1 MVPPRSSSKK
11 GGRRSESRTIS
22 GRFIKRSRKIDKL
35 TEEEEGKVAKK
46 VDENGVKGHFSLLWK
61 RYCWINGRKKIYG
74 NLMIEAWSVVCGY

>member
-46 VDENGVKGHFSLLWK
+46 VDENGVK
-61 RYCWINGRKKIYG
+61 
-74 NLMIEAWSVVCGY
+74 